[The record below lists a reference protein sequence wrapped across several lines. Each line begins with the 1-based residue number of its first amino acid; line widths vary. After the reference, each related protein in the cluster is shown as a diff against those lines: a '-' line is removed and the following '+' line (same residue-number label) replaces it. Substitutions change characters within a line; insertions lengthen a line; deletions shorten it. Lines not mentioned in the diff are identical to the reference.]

1 MVDRPTI
8 PQIPSVMPLQE
19 GTFQVP
25 INRWT
30 RNPDGT
36 PDIVDRTLYTHPL
49 FQATKAISES
59 LYEPDPDFDWKSK
72 LPGYERH
79 VYEIAKIRSEKE
91 WLAWKERVDTLEQYR
106 RDIADNGT
114 IATGLVAGAV
124 DPINW
129 LPIPLLKGMG
139 FWKGAAY
146 GAATNIAVQTPI
158 SGIGLLADPT
168 TTITD
173 EMESIAYAGIFGG
186 LIGGVV
192 GGLKSREIANKAIQE
207 HRAIEE
213 NLASI
218 NAETPVS
225 RQARDVLDS
234 RTRDLS
240 EPSTTPKPGDSILN
254 ADARTYGGSDN
265 SVRGR
270 VGLDGPSIEVPLPTD
285 RPGYEGGL
293 FEPRGGRGGLAPAK
307 GLENVIG
314 HWGPY
319 MRLESRGSQ
328 ALSDIGHALAGDF
341 GVAQRGN
348 LEGLP
353 TAQSAYLNA
362 GRWGA
367 MAVDVQESVKKY
379 WLNSKGYK
387 EAKTIAGYDVT
398 AMVARAEDKIESY
411 TQKRDGIPTDASVKL
426 AEHDFSDAVT
436 RSHLADKIEVPNSAN
451 GKVLDDETKSS
462 VRDAVSAVRKFFDY
476 AKNEGVQTGA
486 IKTAESLR
494 RNTEHKLKEVTR
506 FTQELNDL
514 MKKKTLSANDQAKSD
529 AIKVAI
535 KDITDELHINVV
547 NRHVTD
553 ETIANTIDKIEDAA
567 QARVA
572 KSKNLIEQI
581 ESSIQSYFDK
591 MVAIRNHLIKIETEI
606 GLTKDQ
612 SKTLKNVEKAI
623 LDIEDDWT
631 LAKTQRQKEVIS
643 AARETIYDKGFTPRM
658 ERFYTDLLKKIR
670 REDIEFSGPKSEQ
683 FYLPRYWQLDKIL
696 SNQDGLVQQIQKWLQ
711 DQDQYLPN
719 AEARRQA
726 QQTVDHLIFAL
737 NKEVPGAD
745 VSFQKSARYSFQKN
759 RTLEIPNEYV
769 FDFINTD
776 INDIMNMY
784 ARDAG
789 IAIEYARMF
798 GDANAKHAIN
808 KAMIVATGDLTGS
821 YNKIS
826 KTIAQSRLDAEDL
839 RKSAQHRLTSEH
851 PLTVSETAV
860 RTLKNL
866 TALQLLGKVVF
877 TSIPESASVLFQN
890 GIAGFRPLFDI
901 LTDSENLKGISR
913 QYKLVT
919 GEALDL
925 ASAMGAQ
932 RFVEVERGMNGRTG
946 SATALAAER
955 LTRGFNKFSETTF
968 YAANGLAAWTDFV
981 KTWNMLQST
990 HFHLDDIRKIATG
1003 TADSKTKFRMNAY
1016 GIGLDEAKR
1025 INAAWGGKTN
1035 QSGKL
1040 NIADISSW
1048 EDPGAVRAFANMLSG
1063 HSRRMVVTSGPADKT
1078 LLQQGFVRTGDAI
1091 HHIPILK
1098 LSTQLMTYGIAAT
1111 QKFVVSGI
1119 QGRDAHFMMRAM
1131 GMIGMTYLALHLRS
1145 SAFGRMEWKDQMAL
1159 TIDRSG
1165 VLGAFSDLNNLLESG
1180 SKGNFGMRP
1189 LFGLNPPYN
1198 IPYEDGGGVASAFG
1212 PAGSKISDL
1221 YKIYTDPYMTQNEK
1235 YSVIRRSIPLNNLF
1249 YLDGLFKQ
1257 TQKAF
1262 MD

>member
-1 MVDRPTI
+1 MKKI
-8 PQIPSVMPLQE
+8 PQEL
-19 GTFQVP
+19 
-25 INRWT
+25 
-30 RNPDGT
+30 
-36 PDIVDRTLYTHPL
+36 VDTGRP
-49 FQATKAISES
+49 ISEFFS
-59 LYEPDPDFDWKSK
+59 T
-72 LPGYERH
+72 G
-79 VYEIAKIRSEKE
+79 EIQTASF
-91 WLAWKERVDTLEQYR
+91 
-106 RDIADNGT
+106 
-114 IATGLVAGAV
+114 AG
-124 DPINW
+124 
-129 LPIPLLKGMG
+129 M
-139 FWKGAAY
+139 
-146 GAATNIAVQTPI
+146 
-158 SGIGLLADPT
+158 
-168 TTITD
+168 
-173 EMESIAYAGIFGG
+173 
-186 LIGGVV
+186 
-192 GGLKSREIANKAIQE
+192 
-207 HRAIEE
+207 
-213 NLASI
+213 
-218 NAETPVS
+218 
-225 RQARDVLDS
+225 
-234 RTRDLS
+234 
-240 EPSTTPKPGDSILN
+240 
-254 ADARTYGGSDN
+254 
-265 SVRGR
+265 
-270 VGLDGPSIEVPLPTD
+270 
-285 RPGYEGGL
+285 
-293 FEPRGGRGGLAPAK
+293 
-307 GLENVIG
+307 
-314 HWGPY
+314 
-319 MRLESRGSQ
+319 
-328 ALSDIGHALAGDF
+328 
-341 GVAQRGN
+341 
-348 LEGLP
+348 
-353 TAQSAYLNA
+353 
-362 GRWGA
+362 
-367 MAVDVQESVKKY
+367 
-379 WLNSKGYK
+379 
-387 EAKTIAGYDVT
+387 
-398 AMVARAEDKIESY
+398 
-411 TQKRDGIPTDASVKL
+411 
-426 AEHDFSDAVT
+426 
-436 RSHLADKIEVPNSAN
+436 
-451 GKVLDDETKSS
+451 
-462 VRDAVSAVRKFFDY
+462 
-476 AKNEGVQTGA
+476 
-486 IKTAESLR
+486 
-494 RNTEHKLKEVTR
+494 
-506 FTQELNDL
+506 
-514 MKKKTLSANDQAKSD
+514 
-529 AIKVAI
+529 
-535 KDITDELHINVV
+535 
-547 NRHVTD
+547 
-553 ETIANTIDKIEDAA
+553 
-567 QARVA
+567 
-572 KSKNLIEQI
+572 
-581 ESSIQSYFDK
+581 
-591 MVAIRNHLIKIETEI
+591 
-606 GLTKDQ
+606 
-612 SKTLKNVEKAI
+612 
-623 LDIEDDWT
+623 
-631 LAKTQRQKEVIS
+631 
-643 AARETIYDKGFTPRM
+643 TPRM

-860 RTLKNL
+860 RTVKNL

-890 GIAGFRPLFDI
+890 GISGFRPLFDI

-1048 EDPGAVRAFANMLSG
+1048 EDPGAVRAFANMLAG